1 MSKAI
6 ALVSGGIDSAVAAA
20 LALEQGMQP
29 VFLHFDTVPLGNTK
43 GREKTILLA
52 RHLAQLFGKK
62 IKVIIAPHGSVL
74 FAIAKNCDRKYG
86 CVLCRRMMLRIAEK
100 IAAKE
105 KAGALLTGESLG
117 QVASQTLANL
127 NAEHSAVSI
136 PIIRPLLSLDKLQ
149 IEKLAKKF
157 GTFETSILPS
167 ACCSIPSKPATKSN
181 KAVIEEE
188 EKKLDI
194 EKLALDAAKKAKT
207 EEIGFK

>member
-20 LALEQGMQP
+20 LALEQDMQP

-52 RHLAQLFGKK
+52 RHLAQRFGKK
-62 IKVIIAPHGSVL
+62 IKVIIAPHGNIL

-86 CVLCRRMMLRIAEK
+86 CVLCRRMMLRIAER
-100 IAAKE
+100 IAKKE
-105 KAGALLTGESLG
+105 KAVALLTGESLG

-127 NAEHSAVSI
+127 NTEHSAVSI

-167 ACCSIPSKPATKSN
+167 ACCSIPSKPATKAS
-181 KAVIEEE
+181 AALIGEE
-188 EKKLDI
+188 EKKLDVKKLVENAVQKI
-194 EKLALDAAKKAKT
+194 EKKT
-207 EEIGFK
+207 IC

>member
-1 MSKAI
+1 MPKAI
-6 ALVSGGIDSAVAAA
+6 ALVSGGIDSAVAAV

-43 GREKTILLA
+43 GREKTMLLA

-62 IKVIIAPHGSVL
+62 IKVIIIPHGNVL

-86 CVLCRRMMLRIAEK
+86 CVLCRRMMLRIAER
-100 IAAKE
+100 IAKKE

-117 QVASQTLANL
+117 QVASQTLSNL

-167 ACCSIPSKPATKSN
+167 ACCSIPSKPSTRASQTL
-181 KAVIEEE
+181 IEEE

-194 EKLALDAAKKAKT
+194 ESLLRKSLLKIEGKT
-207 EEIGFK
+207 LG